1 MSSGDY
7 ESDDLD
13 LLAAARAERPRDDLR
28 ARALV
33 AATLAGG
40 AVVTKGVVTKVAATK
55 VGAKVGF
62 GATLTAFIAGA
73 RVLVVKPLV
82 AVFVLAG
89 ASALV
94 VERTRAVDASQ
105 GPVPTL
111 GRPRVPASAAE
122 GAARALVARAE
133 LLASLP
139 PTPEAPKTTEAP
151 PPPLRAPAAA
161 HVGRVPPKLASSAA
175 NTVTEVPIAPSLESR
190 PTAPAGSSLADEV
203 TLVDDARAALRRGDV
218 AGALTR
224 LEAHATRF
232 PSGALTI
239 ERDALR
245 IEALAAQGRDAE
257 ARAAAL
263 SFTRAHPGAP
273 IPPRAKK
280 ALERDAK
287 NAGGATIP

>member
-13 LLAAARAERPRDDLR
+13 LLRAARAERPRDDLR

-40 AVVTKGVVTKVAATK
+40 AAVTKGVVTKVAATK
-55 VGAKVGF
+55 VGAKMGF
-62 GATLTAFIAGA
+62 GATLTALFAGA

-82 AVFVLAG
+82 AVLVLAG

-94 VERTRAVDASQ
+94 VERTRDVDADQ
-105 GPVPTL
+105 GPTPTL
-111 GRPRVPASAAE
+111 VRGRALGSAAE
-122 GAARALVARAE
+122 GAARALVVRADA
-133 LLASLP
+133 LASP
-139 PTPEAPKTTEAP
+139 HREPEVPMGVEAP
-151 PPPLRAPAAA
+151 PPPRAPSAR
-161 HVGRVPPKLASSAA
+161 VGFVPPKPAPVASNVATESAS
-175 NTVTEVPIAPSLESR
+175 APSRSESLPR
-190 PTAPAGSSLADEV
+190 PAGSSLADEV

-218 AGALTR
+218 ARALTR
-224 LEAHATRF
+224 LETHATRF

-245 IEALAAQGRDAE
+245 IEALATQGREAE

-280 ALERDAK
+280 ALEGDAK
-287 NAGGATIP
+287 NVGGAKIP

>member
-7 ESDDLD
+7 ETDDLD

-40 AVVTKGVVTKVAATK
+40 AAVTKAVVTKAAATK
-55 VGAKVGF
+55 VGAKMGF
-62 GATLTAFIAGA
+62 GATITALFAGA

-82 AVFVLAG
+82 AVVVLAG

-94 VERTRAVDASQ
+94 VERTRDVAASHAPVSTLVGARAPGSTVVGAAHALVVRADAVSPPA
-105 GPVPTL
+105 PVP
-111 GRPRVPASAAE
+111 AE
-122 GAARALVARAE
+122 
-133 LLASLP
+133 
-139 PTPEAPKTTEAP
+139 PKGVEAP
-151 PPPLRAPAAA
+151 PARAPLSA
-161 HVGRVPPKLASSAA
+161 HPVFVPPKPAPVASSVGAA
-175 NTVTEVPIAPSLESR
+175 EAPVP
-190 PTAPAGSSLADEV
+190 PTADTSPATPARATLADEV
-203 TLVDDARAALRRGDV
+203 MLVDEARAALRRGDV
-218 AGALTR
+218 PRALSR

-245 IEALAAQGRDAE
+245 IEALAAQGREAE

-263 SFTRAHPGAP
+263 SFAKAHPGAP

-287 NAGGATIP
+287 SVGGAKIP